1 MTLSQ
6 VIHIIELV
14 AGGQPTIHSIVRN
27 DIFRLNT
34 IPDAKYGVFGWTQ
47 GQHASA
53 VDSSLISYRF
63 TFFYIDRLT
72 ADKGNQVE
80 IQSVGIQALDNIFRL
95 LDEEGI
101 APVSEITYTTFLQRF
116 LDECAGVYASV
127 AFQVPVQGL
136 CGEEFA
142 DFSNDFNEDFAIQDV
157 TIY

>member
-6 VIHIIELV
+6 VIRIIETV

-34 IPDAKYGVFGWTQ
+34 IPNAKYGVFGWTQ
-47 GQHASA
+47 GQHASEIG
-53 VDSSLISYRF
+53 SSLITYRF

-72 ADKGNQVE
+72 ADIGNQVE
-80 IQSVGIQALDNIFRL
+80 VQSVGIQALDNILRL
-95 LDEEGI
+95 LDEKGI
-101 APVSEITYTTFLQRF
+101 SPVSEVTYNTFNQRF
-116 LDECAGVYASV
+116 QDLTAGVFASV

-142 DFSNDFNEDFAIQDV
+142 DFNNDFNEDFAIQDV

>member
-1 MTLSQ
+1 M
-6 VIHIIELV
+6 
-14 AGGQPTIHSIVRN
+14 
-27 DIFRLNT
+27 
-34 IPDAKYGVFGWTQ
+34 
-47 GQHASA
+47 
-53 VDSSLISYRF
+53 
-63 TFFYIDRLT
+63 
-72 ADKGNQVE
+72 
-80 IQSVGIQALDNIFRL
+80 GIQALDNIFQL
-95 LDEEGI
+95 LDEKGI